1 MTSTR
6 ITFPVLQLTTDGAP
20 QSFDTALEL
29 EALTPRAFAARY
41 FDGAELVDSDGS
53 LFEVVGVAAVGR
65 IGQPHPL
72 RASSLRVRLDLRLV
86 GLLSVQDVKA
96 RVTAAMAR
104 AHEPTSAVDAATT
117 LRELIAAFRFDSPLQ
132 LG

>member
-1 MTSTR
+1 MTSAR
-6 ITFPVLQLTTDGAP
+6 ITFPVLQLAADGAP

-41 FDGAELVDSDGS
+41 FDGAALVDSDGS

-72 RASSLRVRLDLRLV
+72 RASSLRVKLELRLV

-96 RVTAAMAR
+96 RIAAATAR
-104 AHEPTSAVDAATT
+104 AEEPSSAVTGATT
-117 LRELIAAFRFDSPLQ
+117 LRELITAFRCEAPLR
-132 LG
+132 LA